1 VLAATTLSSLV
12 VSAACAGTSV
22 GKLALLDAVEQ
33 VTYSFGHEMTDAE
46 YGRAGQLAEH
56 AGAYAIAA
64 SVITGPVLALAV
76 AGATYGAVRRRGNRP
91 AFRQV
96 FAVVVHAGAIL
107 ALRQVLAAP
116 VGYLR
121 ETAANPMSLAIWL
134 RLDADSPLARVLGL
148 LDVFVVWWA
157 IVLAVGLAVLF
168 KTRAR
173 PLALVLVGAYAGLT
187 LLAAIAAAVS
197 GGAA

>member
-12 VSAACAGTSV
+12 VSTAFAGTGV

-33 VTYSFGHEMTDAE
+33 VAYSFGHEMTDGE
-46 YGRAGQLAEH
+46 YGRAGQLTGH
-56 AGAYAIAA
+56 AGAYAMAA

-76 AGATYGAVRRRGNRP
+76 AGATYGAVRRRASRP

-96 FAVVVHAGAIL
+96 FAVVVHAGVIL

-121 ETAANPMSLAIWL
+121 ETAANPMSLASWL
-134 RLDADSPLARVLGL
+134 RLDAASPLARVLGL
-148 LDVFVVWWA
+148 VDVFVVWWA
-157 IVLAVGLAVLF
+157 IILAVGLAVLF
-168 KTRAR
+168 KRRAR
-173 PLALVLVGAYAGLT
+173 PLALVLVGAYAGLA
-187 LLAAIAAAVS
+187 LLVAIAAAVS
-197 GGAA
+197 GGVA